1 MALEDATSLGL
12 RRKVCAAAA
21 NHAFAA
27 AEFVLAEIGNVHLSS
42 RQIQRI
48 ATREGQRLHELETPL
63 ARPLIGPDADA
74 PPAEILALMADGGR
88 CRVRG
93 ELGMKDHQWR
103 EPVFGAVLPMRRGE
117 ESADGEWHAPEVLCH
132 TTVGKLAGGVE
143 ELGERLRAEAEAIG
157 IRVLEAENH
166 AVPTAAPTAV
176 PTAKRDRLASAA
188 ALPIELVF
196 VSDCAPSLIELQ
208 RTHFPH
214 ATRIADWIHADKR
227 LHECAAAAFP
237 DDPIRREIWR
247 EQTQELLW
255 AGEPLTVARRIERHS
270 KRLGEPPAKA
280 PDSDPRVVLHRAVGY
295 FRGNADAMKY
305 AEFRARG
312 LPISSSHIESLVK
325 RYGRRIKATDK
336 FWSEAGADAIIDLCA
351 LAFSTDHR
359 WHRYWQNYSHF
370 KKHKPC
376 A

>member
-1 MALEDATSLGL
+1 MALESGTSLGL

-21 NHAFAA
+21 NLAFEAA
-27 AEFVLAEIGNVHLSS
+27 AFVLAEVGNLHLSS
-42 RQIQRI
+42 RHVQRI

-63 ARPLIGPDADA
+63 ARPLIGPDADAAA

-103 EPVFGAVLPMRRGE
+103 EPVFGAVLSMQRGE
-117 ESADGEWHAPEVLCH
+117 ESADGEWHAPQVLRR
-132 TTVGKLAGGVE
+132 TTVGTLAGGVE
-143 ELGERLRAEAEAIG
+143 GLGERLRAEADAVGIGAI
-157 IRVLEAENH
+157 EAENN
-166 AVPTAAPTAV
+166 AA
-176 PTAKRDRLASAA
+176 PTAKRDRLAVAA
-188 ALPIELVF
+188 APLPIELVF

-208 RTHFPH
+208 HTHFPH
-214 ATRIADWIHADKR
+214 ATRIADWIHADER
-227 LHECAAAAFP
+227 LHACAAAAFP
-237 DDPIRREIWR
+237 NDPIRREIWR
-247 EQTQELLW
+247 EQTQAKLW
-255 AGEPLTVARRIERHS
+255 DGEPLAVARCIERHS
-270 KRLGEPPAKA
+270 KRLGKPPAKA
-280 PDSDPRVVLHRAVGY
+280 LASDPRVVLHRAVGY
-295 FRGNADAMKY
+295 FRDNADAMNY

-312 LPISSSHIESLVK
+312 LPISSSQIESLVK
-325 RYGRRIKATDK
+325 RYGRRIKASDK